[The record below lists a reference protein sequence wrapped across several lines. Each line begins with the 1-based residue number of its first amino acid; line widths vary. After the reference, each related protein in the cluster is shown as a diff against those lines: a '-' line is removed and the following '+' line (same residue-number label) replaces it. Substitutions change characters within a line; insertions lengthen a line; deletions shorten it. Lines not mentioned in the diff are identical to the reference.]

1 MEKVQLNN
9 LKHLKKIRKKLPNHS
24 TPAERKL
31 WKYLKNRQLKETQF
45 RRQHSMGNFV
55 MDFYCPE
62 KKLGIELDGNYHY
75 NEAQMEK
82 DRKRT
87 ALLNAYGI
95 RILKFNYQLVL
106 ENTESV
112 LNEIEACL

>member
-9 LKHLKKIRKKLPNHS
+9 LKHLKKIRKKLRNHS
-24 TPAERKL
+24 TPAEREL
-31 WKYLKNRQLKETQF
+31 WKYLKSRQLKETQF
-45 RRQHSMGNFV
+45 RRRHSMGNFV
-55 MDFYCPE
+55 LNFYCRE

-75 NEAQMEK
+75 NKAQMKK

-95 RILKFNYQLVL
+95 RILKFSNQLVL
-106 ENTESV
+106 ENIEGV
-112 LNEIEACL
+112 LNKIEACL